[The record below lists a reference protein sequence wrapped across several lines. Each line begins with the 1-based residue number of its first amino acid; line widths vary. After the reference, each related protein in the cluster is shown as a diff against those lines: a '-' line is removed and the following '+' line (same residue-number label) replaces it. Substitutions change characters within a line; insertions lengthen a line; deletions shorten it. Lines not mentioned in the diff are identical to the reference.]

1 MTGNTMKQE
10 LETLLNLA
18 YIYMNYGKTKRAID
32 YLLIAYRLDPSNI
45 QIKKMK
51 IAAFK
56 DIGAYS
62 QALDIIADL
71 ESTPELAK
79 NDIITLKLMK
89 SLCLKGMDKLD
100 EGRKIFAD
108 YVRERKELATKEFMD
123 NYRKKL
129 LTLSDINQ
137 NNNSNYS
144 SGDIDT
150 NKDIYQFVRK
160 NENLIQISQ

>member
-1 MTGNTMKQE
+1 MKQE

-32 YLLIAYRLDPSNI
+32 YLLIAYRIEPNNI

-62 QALDIIADL
+62 QALDIIAEL
-71 ESTPELAK
+71 EQTPDIGK
-79 NDIITLKLMK
+79 NDLVTLKLMK

-100 EGRKIFAD
+100 EARKIFGD
-108 YVRERKELATKEFMD
+108 YVRERKELATKEFMA

-129 LTLSDINQ
+129 LTLSEIQKNGE
-137 NNNSNYS
+137 SAYS
-144 SGDIDT
+144 SGEIDT
-150 NKDIYQFVRK
+150 NKDMYQFVRK
-160 NENLIQISQ
+160 NENLIQINQ